1 MASQLLSA
9 FLPLVV
15 SNRHQESF
23 WVVNNR
29 ACSIQGVQKE
39 EYSESYEVTREL
51 SGKTGD
57 TARKSSPRVWTA
69 HPEHEP
75 APAEEGGVCG
85 WVGVSSSRH
94 SLLNWV
100 PADHFCLPPEK
111 DVPQV
116 RGFQRVLRGH
126 KQDCSQPSL
135 PRINIL
141 HFPTPAP
148 WASTTKQQVFSSN
161 MRQLV
166 FF

>member
-75 APAEEGGVCG
+75 APAEGCV
-85 WVGVSSSRH
+85 WVGGCLFFTSLSSELSA
-94 SLLNWV
+94 SWPLLSSTREGC
-100 PADHFCLPPEK
+100 ATGERFSE
-111 DVPQV
+111 
-116 RGFQRVLRGH
+116 GAQRPKTRLLAAISASH
-126 KQDCSQPSL
+126 QYTPFPYACTLS
-135 PRINIL
+135 INNQ
-141 HFPTPAP
+141 
-148 WASTTKQQVFSSN
+148 TTSVFI
-161 MRQLV
+161 
-166 FF
+166 